1 MLFDRRMQERY
12 IFSDMVEIEYVLDP
26 FTDYEIFKGFIVN
39 TSESGLCLLTSNK
52 LKKGEEITIKSM
64 INAPS
69 QAAVVQWIEKYDNDY
84 YKVGLVFESMVNK
97 IEEFEHKTL
106 DKSGQS
112 KDTQEDIQY
121 STKDISNIFRMLI
134 DLDIQ
139 IKEQRSKIDKLETES
154 GRLVENIKFLVR
166 ELVKSGYIKIGER
179 RKNLKRNIITQEA
192 LVALLSKKRIM
203 TRKELVHEIKKRM
216 EKASKANK

>member
-12 IFSDMVEIEYVLDP
+12 VFSDMVEIEYVLDP
-26 FTDYEIFKGFIVN
+26 FTDNEIFKGFLVN
-39 TSESGLCLLTSNK
+39 TSESGLCLLTSNI

-64 INAPS
+64 INTPS
-69 QAAVVQWIEKYDNDY
+69 QTAAVQWIEKYDNDY
-84 YKVGLVFESMVNK
+84 YKVGLVFASMVKK

-121 STKDISNIFRMLI
+121 STKDISNIFSMLI

-154 GRLVENIKFLVR
+154 RRLVENIKFLVR
-166 ELVKSGYIKIGER
+166 ELVKSGHIKIGER
-179 RKNLKRNIITQEA
+179 RKNLKRNILTQEA
-192 LVALLSKKRIM
+192 LVDLLSKKRIM
-203 TRKELVHEIKKRM
+203 TKKELVHEIKKRI